1 MTTTEKKPTPTP
13 KKPPQK
19 RAPRAPRNG
28 VNGHVL
34 NGAAPAA
41 PKALSL
47 QDQVTYLTWYVAEQR
62 GQIDRLAN
70 ALGQLLA
77 VQMQPQLQEQIQRS
91 LIG

>member
-1 MTTTEKKPTPTP
+1 MTTTEKKPNPTP
-13 KKPPQK
+13 KKP

-28 VNGHVL
+28 HAVIGQ
-34 NGAAPAA
+34 APPP
-41 PKALSL
+41 PKAGLSL
-47 QDQVTYLTWYVAEQR
+47 QEQVTYLTWYVAEQR

-77 VQMQPQLQEQIQRS
+77 VQMQPQLQQQIQQQ